1 MTDLRRTYAEQGY
14 ILKRSFFERREV
26 EAIRLDAKDVFL
38 RQMRPMGFIDGDHP
52 SEREFEAGMARFFL
66 ENPSAFMNAGK
77 VCQHLI
83 SLHRL
88 SLANKLI
95 RQLQDLGMEA
105 PVICTRPVLYFNTRK
120 LARTEAYYKTPPHQ
134 DWRSMQGSLNA
145 MVVWIPLVDIDEQ
158 LGALR
163 VIPGSHLGGL
173 CESQPDEWYRHI
185 EDASDADFLSV
196 EVRAGDALFFSA
208 FLVHASGD
216 NVTDAIRW
224 SCHFRYNDLAETT
237 YVARNYPSPYV
248 YKPQQELI
256 TPGFP
261 EPELVRRAFVES
273 EYAVATAMLDP
284 S

>member
-1 MTDLRRTYAEQGY
+1 METLKRTYAEQGY
-14 ILKRSFFERREV
+14 VLLRSFFDRRDV
-26 EAIRLDAKDVFL
+26 EAVRQDAKDVFL
-38 RQMRPMGFIDGDHP
+38 RQMRPLGIIDGDDP
-52 SEREFEAGMARFFL
+52 SEHEFEAGMARFFR
-66 ENPSAFMNAGK
+66 ENPTAFMNSGK

-88 SLANKLI
+88 SLSDVLL
-95 RQLQDLGMEA
+95 RQLHDLGLQA
-105 PVICTRPVLYFNTRK
+105 PVICTRPVIYFNSRK

-145 MVVWIPLVDIDEQ
+145 IVVWIPLVDVDQ
-158 LGALR
+158 DLGALR
-163 VIPGSHLGGL
+163 VVPGSHREGL
-173 CESQPDEWYRHI
+173 RESQPDEWYRHI
-185 EDASDADFLSV
+185 ENASDADFLSV

-261 EPELVRRAFVES
+261 DSDLVRRSFVCRE
-273 EYAVATAMLDP
+273 AV
-284 S
+284 

>member
-1 MTDLRRTYAEQGY
+1 MWNRVTCCCGRFSSD
-14 ILKRSFFERREV
+14 V
-26 EAIRLDAKDVFL
+26 ENVRDEAKDVFL
-38 RQMRPMGFIDGDHP
+38 RQMRQASIIDGNNP
-52 SEREFEAGMARFFL
+52 SKHEFEAAMARFFQ
-66 ENPSAFMNAGK
+66 ENAAAFMNAGK

-88 SLANKLI
+88 SLAEPLL
-95 RQLQDLGMEA
+95 RQLHDLGLEV
-105 PVICTRPVLYFNTRK
+105 PVICTRPVIYFNTRK

-145 MVVWIPLVDIDEQ
+145 MVVWIPLVDIDEP

-163 VIPGSHLGGL
+163 VIPGSHREGL

-185 EDASDADFLSV
+185 EGVSDGDFLSV

-208 FLVHASGD
+208 FLIHASGD
-216 NVTDAIRW
+216 NTTDAIRW
-224 SCHFRYNDLAETT
+224 SCHFRYNDLAEMT

-261 EPELVRRAFVES
+261 DSDLLRQTFAYHEGSLI
-273 EYAVATAMLDP
+273 T
-284 S
+284 